1 MRGCPGKPR
10 ELNVYSEYRR
20 LFPSSLHMPYARP
33 TQPLCSLYAGAA
45 QALCNTSASTTQ
57 RDGKPGKTPRA
68 ELSQRLQEPVFLF
81 PTQAHSG
88 TLRVPV
94 RHSDS
99 LTKKICFCLRG
110 GLGGSAKHPHSPLP
124 GPDRYVFLCVCI
136 DSLTKKDLFL
146 TKEVCF

>member
-1 MRGCPGKPR
+1 MSGQTPR
-10 ELNVYSEYRR
+10 AERLQRVQEAVS
-20 LFPSSLHMPYARP
+20 LFPTHALCTLH
-33 TQPLCSLYAGAA
+33 AGAA

-57 RDGKPGKTPRA
+57 RDGKSGKTPRA

-136 DSLTKKDLFL
+136 DFLTKKI
-146 TKEVCF
+146 CFGPKYMFWTWKS

>member
-1 MRGCPGKPR
+1 MDIGFGPSVRGCPGKPR
-10 ELNVYSEYRR
+10 EMNVYSEYRR

-33 TQPLCSLYAGAA
+33 TQ
-45 QALCNTSASTTQ
+45 ALCNTSASTTQ
-57 RDGKPGKTPRA
+57 RDGKSGKTPRA

-99 LTKKICFCLRG
+99 LTKKICLCLRG

-136 DSLTKKDLFL
+136 DFLTKKICFL
-146 TKEVCF
+146 TKKVCF